1 MEARYYRDYHRVLCP
16 LPASAPQP
24 STSQGHDTSPQ
35 KVNFTSRFKQRM
47 PATHNEL
54 EEYFRLP
61 QEDFDTCNPLAW
73 WAGRRSQFP
82 NLSRFARDVLGIPG
96 TTHSLTL

>member
-1 MEARYYRDYHRVLCP
+1 
-16 LPASAPQP
+16 
-24 STSQGHDTSPQ
+24 
-35 KVNFTSRFKQRM
+35 M

-54 EEYFRLP
+54 EEYFWLP

-82 NLSRFARDVLGIPG
+82 NLSRFAHDVLGIPG

>member
-1 MEARYYRDYHRVLCP
+1 
-16 LPASAPQP
+16 
-24 STSQGHDTSPQ
+24 
-35 KVNFTSRFKQRM
+35 M

-54 EEYFRLP
+54 EEYFQLP

-73 WAGRRSQFP
+73 WAGHCSQFP
-82 NLSRFARDVLGIPG
+82 NLSRFACDVLRIPG